1 MTVEPCSASGTS
13 ISLAHQPS
21 LQRAD
26 SANLAPTVAIAMAA
40 RRGRR
45 CSIASALV
53 AQDDQLR
60 LLVRAPR
67 DGGQRAHSGR
77 RDLVPVPRIDGPDR

>member
-1 MTVEPCSASGTS
+1 M
-13 ISLAHQPS
+13 L
-21 LQRAD
+21 RAD

-45 CSIASALV
+45 CSIASAFV